1 MVVAACAALAVL
13 VTYRF
18 PISTEASVPENISP
32 TSLTGVTGLAEPRDT
47 AVFRPGTS
55 LNTQESVTI
64 LTITSDI
71 TSVRP
76 SAAISPLSSFSSGAV
91 AAAVSSGDDD
101 AGVKPLAEI
110 IDPTKP
116 FHLYVTK
123 PSDTVSRIAESY
135 GITSGTLLD
144 NNPTVPET
152 AVIQTGQEILIPRTD
167 GIMHKVALG
176 ETVDSVVAQYDNIT
190 SEQALGY
197 RPNALRDQAEVL
209 EAGRFVLLPGATRKP
224 PPPPPPPPQPVIVVP
239 PPASGSSDGGGGS
252 ITAPAPSGGRF
263 SQPLARYRGVSDHFG
278 VNRGVGRI
286 HEGIDLDLYG
296 LWNSPIFSSCSG
308 RVSKV
313 EYLTYSYGYHVIV
326 DCGDGWTTLYAHMSE
341 IYVTPGQ
348 NVGQGTQLGLS
359 GVTGF
364 TTGEHLHFEIRYNG
378 APVNPANY
386 LTFHGY

>member
-1 MVVAACAALAVL
+1 MVVVACAAAAVL

-18 PISTEASVPENISP
+18 PISTEASVPERIAP

-55 LNTQESVTI
+55 LITQESVSV
-64 LTITSDI
+64 LTLTADI

-76 SAAISPLSSFSSGAV
+76 AAAISPLSSFSSGAV

-123 PSDTVSRIAESY
+123 PSDTVSRIAEAY

-144 NNPTVPET
+144 NNPTVPNAE
-152 AVIQTGQEILIPRTD
+152 AIQTGQEILIPRTD

-176 ETVDSVVAQYDNIT
+176 ETVNSIVAQYDNIT
-190 SEQALGY
+190 SAQAIGY

-209 EAGRFVLLPGATRKP
+209 EAGRFVLLVGATRKP

-239 PPASGSSDGGGGS
+239 PPATGSGGGGGGG
-252 ITAPAPSGGRF
+252 APAPSGGRF
-263 SQPLARYRGVSDHFG
+263 SMPLNRYLGVSDPFG

-286 HEGIDLDLYG
+286 HEGYDLDLYG
-296 LWNSPIFSSCSG
+296 MWNSPIFSSCSG
-308 RVSKV
+308 TVSKV

-326 DCGDGWTTLYAHMSE
+326 DCGDGWTTLYAHMSQ
-341 IYVTPGQ
+341 ILVTTGQ
-348 NVGQGTQLGLS
+348 NVSQGTQVGVS